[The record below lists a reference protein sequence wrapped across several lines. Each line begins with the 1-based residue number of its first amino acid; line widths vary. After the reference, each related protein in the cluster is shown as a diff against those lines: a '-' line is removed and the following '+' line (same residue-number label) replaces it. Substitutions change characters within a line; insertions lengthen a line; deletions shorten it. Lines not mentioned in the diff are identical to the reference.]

1 MSAEQDFLP
10 MLIMNGRVVNVFKAP
25 DFTDKETGETKPG
38 AHKVQLLVNM
48 IQRNSEI
55 KVEMVNLSTDMPD
68 WFTTR
73 SGQMVQVPVGAF
85 PNGKDIVFYVN
96 KAAFAKLE
104 ASRGRVG
111 KGSAQ

>member
-1 MSAEQDFLP
+1 MSAEQEFLP

-25 DFTDKETGETKPG
+25 DFTDKESGEVKPG

-55 KVEMVNLSTDMPD
+55 KVDMVNLSTDMPD
-68 WFTTR
+68 WFTAR
-73 SGQMVQVPVGAF
+73 SGQMVQVPVGVF

-96 KAAFAKLE
+96 KAAFAKLD
-104 ASRGRVG
+104 SKPQGGR
-111 KGSAQ
+111 KGVAQ